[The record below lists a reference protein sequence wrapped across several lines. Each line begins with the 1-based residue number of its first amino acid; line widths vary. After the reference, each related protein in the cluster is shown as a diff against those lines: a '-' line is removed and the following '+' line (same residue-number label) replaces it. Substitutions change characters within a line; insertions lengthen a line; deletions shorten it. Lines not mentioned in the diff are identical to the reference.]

1 VGQKYESI
9 IQDVRKTKALLE
21 RTTSIMID
29 EIALIFEEKW
39 ELYDFVQWA
48 VRTGYDHFNG
58 ASDNVACT
66 WLDHDRSY
74 EYEVRYEFL
83 RVVPEDWR
91 IEAMRVVKGISPL
104 HSSHL
109 VAHGSGSIVHASY
122 KVEDEDLLDND
133 IFVLRSLG
141 WSIVQACESS
151 YGKFTY
157 MRNHLLPDGLYLKPR
172 VNTRDSAQI

>member
-1 VGQKYESI
+1 VGHKYESI
-9 IQDVRKTKALLE
+9 IQDVRKAKALLE
-21 RTTSIMID
+21 NTTGIIID

-48 VRTGYDHFNG
+48 ARTGYDHFNG
-58 ASDNVACT
+58 ASDSVACT

-104 HSSHL
+104 HSYHR
-109 VAHGSGSIVHASY
+109 ARYI
-122 KVEDEDLLDND
+122 
-133 IFVLRSLG
+133 R
-141 WSIVQACESS
+141 
-151 YGKFTY
+151 T
-157 MRNHLLPDGLYLKPR
+157 
-172 VNTRDSAQI
+172 